1 MFGSDRGGVE
11 RGRIRTIE
19 TGVVREIYLGL
30 RNKCVE
36 KDEDWGS
43 EKEKD
48 KMRGGVKEETDKEL

>member
-36 KDEDWGS
+36 KTRI
-43 EKEKD
+43 
-48 KMRGGVKEETDKEL
+48 RGVGERRTK